1 MNLVAV
7 MVASATT
14 VPASAQ
20 VTADLVVAGL
30 IVWAMWRQLRP
41 QLFRPGRQVVVPA
54 VLILVSLEE
63 FGRFPAFTLQNV
75 TVLAVT
81 VAFAFV
87 AGYWRASVAR
97 LERRN
102 DGSLWVTGGWGS
114 LVIYAT
120 TIGLH
125 LGLESLM
132 GESANYLLVATAP
145 LYLAAL
151 FAGRLLGLWPRAR
164 RLGSGAQ

>member
-1 MNLVAV
+1 

-41 QLFRPGRQVVVPA
+41 QPFRPGRQVVVPA
-54 VLILVSLEE
+54 LLVVVSLEA
-63 FGRFPAFTLQNV
+63 FGRFPVFTTQGVAILV
-75 TVLAVT
+75 AT
-81 VAFAFV
+81 VAFAFG

-102 DGSLWVTGGWGS
+102 DGTLWVTGGWGS
-114 LVIYAT
+114 LVIYAI

-132 GESANYLLVATAP
+132 GQSAEYLLAATAP

-164 RLGSGAQ
+164 RLGSGAH